1 MIKDF
6 KFFQKPRPQENMY
19 LCYHMDEVLI
29 HVLRYKQI
37 HNQEIIN
44 GDTLLENVNVPIS
57 NCWMRIITWRNYTNT
72 NPEMIE
78 IDYRVIEVNATPR
91 NYTYKSETTEFLR
104 RIDIT
109 GI

>member
-1 MIKDF
+1 MDF
-6 KFFQKPRPQENMY
+6 KFFQKPKPKENMY

-44 GDTLLENVNVPIS
+44 GDTLLESVNVPIS
-57 NCWMRIITWRNYTNT
+57 NCWMRILTWRNYTNT

-78 IDYRVIEVNATPR
+78 IDYRIFETNNMPR
-91 NYTYKSETTEFLR
+91 NYTYREATDEFFSRFDLT
-104 RIDIT
+104 RI
-109 GI
+109 

>member
-1 MIKDF
+1 MDF
-6 KFFQKPRPQENMY
+6 KFFQKAKPKENMY

-57 NCWMRIITWRNYTNT
+57 NCWMRILTWRNYTNT

-78 IDYRVIEVNATPR
+78 IDYRIFETNNMPR
-91 NYTYKSETTEFLR
+91 NYTYRASTDELLR
-104 RIDIT
+104 RLNIT
-109 GI
+109 RL